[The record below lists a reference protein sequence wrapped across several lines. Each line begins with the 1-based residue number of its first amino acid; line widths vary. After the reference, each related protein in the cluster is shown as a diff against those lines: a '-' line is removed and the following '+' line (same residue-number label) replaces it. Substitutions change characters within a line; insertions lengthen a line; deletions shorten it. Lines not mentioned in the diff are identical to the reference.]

1 MNTEDNIKLS
11 KSNFISSKTT
21 PISKEYT
28 LGKTLG
34 SGAFGTVRL
43 AVHKA
48 TKQTRA
54 VKVLKKSEQDMN
66 LLLREVEI
74 LSQLSHPNI
83 MQIYE
88 VFRDKSSFYIVSEYC
103 KGGELFDILSKKG
116 SLSEK
121 ETAHIMKQILSAIC
135 YSHQNQRTQR
145 LKTRKYFT
153 R

>member
-54 VKVLKKSEQDMN
+54 VKVLKKIKTGHE
-66 LLLREVEI
+66 
-74 LSQLSHPNI
+74 PP
-83 MQIYE
+83 
-88 VFRDKSSFYIVSEYC
+88 
-103 KGGELFDILSKKG
+103 SKR
-116 SLSEK
+116 SRNPIITEPP
-121 ETAHIMKQILSAIC
+121 
-135 YSHQNQRTQR
+135 
-145 LKTRKYFT
+145 
-153 R
+153 